1 MFNADGSINKEVS
14 QTVAQLIAGYGGDRA
29 DLNETKALAKELGV
43 KEGDI
48 KDFVRANNVDA
59 QKNKN

>member
-43 KEGDI
+43 KRRRH
-48 KDFVRANNVDA
+48 KRLRTS
-59 QKNKN
+59 K